1 MRRSWINPIAPRIE
15 PDCDDAKNQ
24 TDPTQKEEPVKV
36 RVSDYLLMLL
46 TGYGIILIP
55 VVAFLTGISLLAA
68 WLFGAFR

>member
-1 MRRSWINPIAPRIE
+1 MRENRNNPNVSDIE
-15 PDCDDAKNQ
+15 IDMRDAQDN
-24 TDPTQKEEPVKV
+24 TDSTSIEEPVKV